1 MSDTRPAD
9 SRISIIDQ
17 AVIEEH
23 LGLVLA
29 RIEGLEQ
36 AALKPADIAAAVGAG
51 MVEAAKNPDT
61 WAAALSGLRKSTE
74 QHAGKWLVGALW
86 AVAKKGLVIVVIGM
100 LIYSFG
106 GWTALSAAWK
116 ALWSDQP

>member
-23 LGLVLA
+23 LGVVLA
-29 RIEGLEQ
+29 RIEGIEQ
-36 AALKPADIAAAVGAG
+36 AALKPKDVAAAVGAG
-51 MVEAAKNPDT
+51 MVEAASNPAT
-61 WAAALSGLRKSTE
+61 WTAALSGLRKSTE
-74 QHAGKWLVGALW
+74 QHAGRWLVGALW